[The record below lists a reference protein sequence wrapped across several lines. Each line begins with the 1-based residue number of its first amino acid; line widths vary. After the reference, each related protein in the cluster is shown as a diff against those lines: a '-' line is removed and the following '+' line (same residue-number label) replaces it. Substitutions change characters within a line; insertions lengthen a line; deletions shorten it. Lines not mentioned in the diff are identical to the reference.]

1 MEYLPDRNS
10 RYKDVDYWDE
20 RYKTEKSFEWF
31 GDFSKFQHL
40 LQRHVMK
47 DDAILVLGCGN
58 SSMSSDMYDAGYHSI
73 TNIDY
78 SSVCI
83 HTMSARHDATCPGM
97 TWHQMDARQLSF
109 TDASYDVVLEKGTL
123 DAMLVEEKDPW
134 KVSSETACLID
145 QVLRE
150 ISRVLKPGG
159 RFLSVTFAQP
169 HFRKRLYAR
178 HDYCWSVRTHSYGDG
193 FQYFLYV
200 LTKGEELSPE
210 DAGLERRLL
219 EETQDP
225 PNEVRTQEADTEAF
239 LDCIDL

>member
-40 LQRHVMK
+40 LQRHVLK

-83 HTMSARHDATCPGM
+83 DTMSARHDATCPGM

-145 QVLRE
+145 QV
-150 ISRVLKPGG
+150 SRVLKPGG

-178 HDYCWSVRTHSYGDG
+178 HDYCWSVRTRSYGDG

-210 DAGLERRLL
+210 DVTLERRLL
-219 EETQDP
+219 EEAQDS
-225 PNEVRTQEADTEAF
+225 PNEVRTQEEDTESF
-239 LDCIDL
+239 LYCIDL

>member
-40 LQRHVMK
+40 LQHHVMK

-83 HTMSARHDATCPGM
+83 DTMSARHDATCPGM

-178 HDYCWSVRTHSYGDG
+178 HDYCWSVRTRSYGDG

-210 DAGLERRLL
+210 DATLERRLL
-219 EETQDP
+219 EEAQDP
-225 PNEVRTQEADTEAF
+225 PNAVRTQEADTESF
-239 LDCIDL
+239 LYSIDL

>member
-83 HTMSARHDATCPGM
+83 DTMTARHDATCPGM

-109 TDASYDVVLEKGTL
+109 MDASYDVVLEKGTL

-178 HDYCWSVRTHSYGDG
+178 HDYCWSVRTRSYGDG

-210 DAGLERRLL
+210 DVTLERRLL
-219 EETQDP
+219 EEAQDS
-225 PNEVRTQEADTEAF
+225 PNEVRTQEEDTESF
-239 LDCIDL
+239 LYCIDL

>member
-1 MEYLPDRNS
+1 
-10 RYKDVDYWDE
+10 
-20 RYKTEKSFEWF
+20 
-31 GDFSKFQHL
+31 
-40 LQRHVMK
+40 
-47 DDAILVLGCGN
+47 
-58 SSMSSDMYDAGYHSI
+58 MSSDMYDAGYHSI

-83 HTMSARHDATCPGM
+83 DTMSARHDATCPGM

-178 HDYCWSVRTHSYGDG
+178 HDYCWSVRTRSYGDG

-210 DAGLERRLL
+210 DATLERRLL
-219 EETQDP
+219 EEAQDP
-225 PNEVRTQEADTEAF
+225 PNAVRTQEADTESF
-239 LDCIDL
+239 LYSIDL